1 MLVIKDKYEQNL
13 KTIKDLEELIQKIH
27 YQDHRKQR
35 FLIAEIV
42 RERRKRAYQA
52 QILADLHR
60 NKNKLLP
67 SDTVTTTRDIVLS
80 GTEDYD
86 CDVGTSY
93 ETMLDNGLEKEL
105 AKWGSFLDEEDSK
118 NSVSVKNEV
127 KDLLE
132 AEAEIRQRIKALAV
146 LPGHS

>member
-1 MLVIKDKYEQNL
+1 MLVIKDKFEQNL
-13 KTIKDLEELIQKIH
+13 KTIEELEELIQKIH

-42 RERRKRAYQA
+42 RERRKHAHQA
-52 QILADLHR
+52 QILADLQH

-67 SDTVTTTRDIVLS
+67 PDTITTTRDIILS
-80 GTEDYD
+80 GTEGYH

-93 ETMLDNGLEKEL
+93 GTMLDNELEKEL
-105 AKWGSFLDEEDSK
+105 AKWGGFLDEEESG
-118 NSVSVKNEV
+118 NSLCVKNEA

-132 AEAEIRQRIKALAV
+132 AEVEIRQQIKALAV
-146 LPGHS
+146 LPGHV